1 MTLQSMLELQS
12 LGRRQ
17 HTSHPMP
24 RSAADRSS
32 AMTATPILICLR
44 SLLAL
49 AMCLLG
55 MAVSVA
61 AACPEDDV
69 WVVST
74 RRLPGVCDLPS
85 HTSFDVEQRIAGR
98 WERGDLAELLADP
111 TRPLV
116 IFIHGNRY
124 EPHDAKAQ
132 GITLARRLATCDSF
146 AAAPR
151 TVVFSWPSEQQGRL
165 IASSRN
171 NYRRSYADG
180 HYLARLLA
188 DVSPEQ
194 PVAIIGYSF
203 GGTIA
208 VGALEDL
215 VEAQADPS
223 KSVPPWAGRPGR
235 THLVLVAPACRH
247 DALAPRGPFAAAASG
262 IDRLTLVIN
271 SRDLAL
277 KMFPHLDPQIGTD
290 ALGTVGMP
298 RRWLP
303 GGVEFAATDA
313 AGLVGRRHAFPLYLD
328 SGALAGRIA
337 TGALGGLAGE

>member
-1 MTLQSMLELQS
+1 MN
-12 LGRRQ
+12 
-17 HTSHPMP
+17 
-24 RSAADRSS
+24 
-32 AMTATPILICLR
+32 ATPTLLRVR
-44 SLLAL
+44 SLIAL
-49 AMCLLG
+49 AACLLG
-55 MAVSVA
+55 MAMPAS
-61 AACPEDDV
+61 AACPEEDV

-74 RRLPGVCDLPS
+74 RRLPGVCGLPS
-85 HTSFDVEQRIAGR
+85 HAAFDVEQRIAGR
-98 WERGDLAELLADP
+98 WERTDVAELLADP
-111 TRPLV
+111 ARPLV

-132 GITLARRLATCDSF
+132 GITLARRLAACGS

-165 IASSRN
+165 IASSRD

-208 VGALEDL
+208 VGAIEDL
-215 VEAQADPS
+215 VEAQSDPS
-223 KSVPPWAGRPGR
+223 TSVPAWVGRPGR

-303 GGVEFAATDA
+303 GAVEFTATDA
-313 AGLVGRRHAFPLYLD
+313 AAIVGRKHAFPLYLESGSLAGRIA
-328 SGALAGRIA
+328 SGALAG
-337 TGALGGLAGE
+337 LVGE